1 MKSCM
6 LLLLGGL
13 VGILSL
19 FVSPGDV
26 WAGSLFEDHFS
37 SIDTDR
43 WTINVRGNGRVTI
56 EDNSILRLSSS
67 SDYFFPY
74 VYLNNLVIPDNNY
87 SIEIKYRI
95 SGEYNY
101 GSGIIFSD
109 KLLPYNGQND
119 ITLSDTIFQIWPDAE
134 SNIWVNSAVCE
145 DGSTDCSFP
154 FFNRVAPTTI
164 NEWNTLKI
172 VSDTN
177 NRFYLYINNNLEFVS
192 TTSSSKIKH
201 IWFGNPERTITSTTR
216 TTVDIDYLSI
226 FTNIQTN
233 TNPVIVIPGLGASW
247 DLGAILS
254 GTDGSNWQI
263 PSFVNNYDGLKS
275 SLINAGYS
283 YTEGRKLYTFAY
295 DWRKP
300 LDVLADRLD
309 AYIETNIPSDEKVDL
324 VGHSM
329 GGLVA
334 RAYAQKH
341 GVSRINKIAEIGSPN
356 LGSAE
361 AYSIWEG
368 ATLLDD
374 TWWTKL
380 ALELTTHFG
389 ANPGESKIQTI
400 QRVAPS
406 IKDLLPTTP
415 FLSQNDSLIP
425 WSEMNQKNTNLAELN
440 QDISL
445 INPLLKVFYSKDKQT
460 KSTINVIAPSTDE
473 LAAGMWVDGKPTN
486 NPFSFVDGDG
496 TVTESSAKGS
506 FTNTIQGSGWHG
518 ELVTKEDNLKNVFDF
533 LGLDQTKVIAG
544 SFDSRKNVLV
554 AALRSP
560 GKLEVCNF
568 DMTLCNSDIGIFLP
582 DNDLFILPGYSSEK
596 LILKVTE
603 DEGGEYAVHLGDIG
617 DEADWK
623 ILNGNLQTDGQVDYY
638 NIGRDG
644 ENITFE
650 VDKTG
655 PSVPQITG
663 FHNPELACG
672 GATNQHNVTVDWTD
686 STDTNGVSKYLYN
699 IDYPINGSRSLW
711 NASFQ
716 LSQYRGSLNEGVHY
730 IKVRAED
737 RFGNLSDWSNI
748 CSVTADWT
756 APKVTIT
763 SPVAGTYNFRDLPK
777 LKFTATDN
785 LDTNLEVSNTGLP
798 KSEGTHTVTVT
809 AKDDAGNIG
818 SASVTYMI
826 KKDHLRDVCK
836 KNGWRM
842 FGLFRYRNQGECEK
856 YFDRLERIY
865 EMTHRYTNIWSWR

>member
-1 MKSCM
+1 MIFIVVYFPHFSTSIYSADDITFDFSDSNKWQFFPNNGIYTINNSFLKFEASSISSNM
-6 LLLLGGL
+6 FPYIRSLSRVFPDEGYLNISIDFKYLGV
-13 VGILSL
+13 VGFGTGIA
-19 FVSPGDV
+19 VSPNIPQQNKIDISSNVSDYALFYV
-26 WAGSLFEDHFS
+26 WQDASDGFGLYSRICPSSNSNCTLPYKIDFINSENDQDKYDFTDHIIKLEYTDSGTYQVYVDNQVTPSFISSTNQNRPYGLWIGHSIETNTFS
-37 SIDTDR
+37 SWSSLEIHS
-43 WTINVRGNGRVTI
+43 VSYS
-56 EDNSILRLSSS
+56 NSTE
-67 SDYFFPY
+67 
-74 VYLNNLVIPDNNY
+74 NNI
-87 SIEIKYRI
+87 
-95 SGEYNY
+95 
-101 GSGIIFSD
+101 
-109 KLLPYNGQND
+109 
-119 ITLSDTIFQIWPDAE
+119 
-134 SNIWVNSAVCE
+134 
-145 DGSTDCSFP
+145 
-154 FFNRVAPTTI
+154 
-164 NEWNTLKI
+164 
-172 VSDTN
+172 
-177 NRFYLYINNNLEFVS
+177 
-192 TTSSSKIKH
+192 
-201 IWFGNPERTITSTTR
+201 
-216 TTVDIDYLSI
+216 
-226 FTNIQTN
+226 
-233 TNPVIVIPGLGASW
+233 PVIVIPGLGASW

-568 DMTLCNSDIGIFLP
+568 DMTLCNSHIGIFLP

-663 FHNPELACG
+663 FHNPELTCG
-672 GATNQHNVTVDWTD
+672 GTTNQHNVTVDWTD